1 MNNGPRLKM
10 TNFFMGGIVS
20 ALCAVLYVTGSL
32 INFSFADR
40 GQSITT
46 VLPKVAPYALN
57 NLGKLKPYIAVTQYN
72 KKFND
77 EGKHADLINL
87 ISKAKKGTV
96 LILWTPTCPKCKT
109 QLKSLAVLSKK
120 YPAIKFVSIVTTF
133 GSSLE
138 AARQYWNKH
147 VGSDHNMILI
157 QDSEGAN
164 SIFRAVFAMTN
175 QAAVPTTVFVNKN
188 LDVLSAVTGPIK
200 WENHAARLMQCK
212 FEK

>member
-1 MNNGPRLKM
+1 MNNTRFKM
-10 TNFFMGGIVS
+10 TNFLVGGIVS
-20 ALCAVLYVTGSL
+20 FLCVILYMTGSL
-32 INFSFADR
+32 ISFSFADR
-40 GQSITT
+40 GQSITA

-57 NLGKLKPYIAVTQYN
+57 NLGKLKPYIAVTEYN
-72 KKFND
+72 KKFTD
-77 EGKHADLINL
+77 EGHHADLINL

-109 QLKSLAVLSKK
+109 QLQALAVLSKK
-120 YPAIKFVSIVTTF
+120 YPAIKFVSVVTTF

-138 AARQYWNKH
+138 AARKYWKKN

-157 QDSEGAN
+157 QDSDGPN
-164 SIFRAVFAMTN
+164 SICRTVFAMTN

-188 LDVLSAVTGPIK
+188 LDVLSAVAGSIK
-200 WENHAARLMQCK
+200 WESHAGRLMQCK

>member
-1 MNNGPRLKM
+1 MNDSRLKM
-10 TNFFMGGIVS
+10 TNFFIGGIVS
-20 ALCAVLYVTGSL
+20 FLCAILYVTGSL
-32 INFSFADR
+32 ISFSFADH
-40 GQSITT
+40 GKSITT
-46 VLPKVAPYALN
+46 VLPKIAPYALS

-72 KKFND
+72 KKFSD
-77 EGKHADLINL
+77 EGSHANLINL
-87 ISKAKKGTV
+87 ISKAKKGIV

-109 QLKSLAVLSKK
+109 QLKALALLSKK
-120 YPAIKFVSIVTTF
+120 YPAIKFVSVVTTF

-138 AARQYWNKH
+138 AARRYWNKN

-157 QDSEGAN
+157 QDSEGKD
-164 SIFRAVFAMTN
+164 SIFRAVFSMTN

-188 LDVLSAVTGPIK
+188 LDVLSAVAGPIK